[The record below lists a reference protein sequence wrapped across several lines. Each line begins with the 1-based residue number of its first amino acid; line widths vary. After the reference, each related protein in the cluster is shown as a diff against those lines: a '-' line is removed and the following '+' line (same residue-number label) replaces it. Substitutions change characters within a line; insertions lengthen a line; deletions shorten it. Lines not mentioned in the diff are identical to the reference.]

1 MRLSGVFLGLVA
13 AVSGHTIFQKLSI
26 NGADQGS
33 LKGVRA
39 PSSNNPIQNVNDA
52 GFACNNNIQY
62 KDNNVVSIAAGAK
75 VGAWWGHII
84 GGAQGTNDADN
95 PIAASHK
102 GPIVVYLA
110 KVSNAASTG
119 TAGLSW
125 FKIAEAGLSGSTWAV
140 DTMIAN
146 NGWHYFTLPSCVA
159 PGDYLL
165 RVEIIALHSASTQGE
180 AQFYMECAQ

>member
-102 GPIVVYLA
+102 GEVLRLNLQPSHYA
-110 KVSNAASTG
+110 
-119 TAGLSW
+119 LS
-125 FKIAEAGLSGSTWAV
+125 
-140 DTMIAN
+140 
-146 NGWHYFTLPSCVA
+146 
-159 PGDYLL
+159 
-165 RVEIIALHSASTQGE
+165 
-180 AQFYMECAQ
+180 

>member
-1 MRLSGVFLGLVA
+1 MRLSSVFLGFVA
-13 AVSGHTIFQKLSI
+13 SVSGHTIFQKLSI
-26 NGADQGS
+26 NGVDQGA

-102 GPIVVYLA
+102 GE
-110 KVSNAASTG
+110 T
-119 TAGLSW
+119 LSPD
-125 FKIAEAGLSGSTWAV
+125 FHSLQQA
-140 DTMIAN
+140 
-146 NGWHYFTLPSCVA
+146 PS
-159 PGDYLL
+159 
-165 RVEIIALHSASTQGE
+165 
-180 AQFYMECAQ
+180 